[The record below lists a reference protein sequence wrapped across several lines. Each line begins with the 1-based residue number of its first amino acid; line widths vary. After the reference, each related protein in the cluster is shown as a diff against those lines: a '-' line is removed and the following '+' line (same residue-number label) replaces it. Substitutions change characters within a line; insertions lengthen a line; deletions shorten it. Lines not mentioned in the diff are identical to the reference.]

1 MKAII
6 HVNLYDFH
14 TYRPDSYIL
23 FDKTILRTGPMEEY
37 REEEGWEVVDARGA
51 FLLPGLIIGH
61 AHLYGAFMR
70 GIPIPPLTSTSFR
83 EQLEQLYW
91 RVDGAL
97 DGESSYQSARALAM
111 DHIRCGV
118 TTIFDHHASGTRI
131 RGTLNALKRGWVDET
146 GLRGVFCFETSD
158 RFNVEECIRE
168 NVEFAQSVHGDMCQ
182 AMFGMHASLSLSE
195 RTLSQV
201 AEAIGRIPLHV
212 HVGESLEDEEE
223 CVARYGKRI
232 VERFAGHGL
241 ITPDSIFAHCV
252 NIDDREA
259 ALMAEYGCTAAINV
273 TSNLNTGNGIPDYR
287 LFKRYGIPV
296 IIGNDSLGTNIA
308 SDIRN
313 TMFGIHLRTKNPW
326 WFGYSSLL
334 DCVRNSYD
342 MASKLLEVRLG
353 RLDEGYEADFALV
366 EYIPPVPLDEGN
378 VWGHV
383 VDGIFNNYHPRDL
396 WCAGLAKMRD
406 YRVTFDESA
415 ILGETRI
422 SAEHAWKRMGLL
434 N

>member
-6 HVNLYDFH
+6 HVNLYDFY

-23 FDKTILRTGPMEEY
+23 FDTVIRSTGPMREY
-37 REEEGWEVVDARGA
+37 RPEEGWEVTDARGA

-70 GIPIPPLTSTSFR
+70 GIPLPPLTSTSFR

-97 DGESSYQSARALAM
+97 DEESSYESARALAM

-118 TTIFDHHASGTRI
+118 TTVFDHHASGTRI
-131 RGTLNALKRGWVDET
+131 RGTLEALKRGWVDEI

-158 RFNVEECIRE
+158 RFDVEECIRE
-168 NVEFAQSVHGDMCQ
+168 NADFAGKVHGGMCQ

-195 RTLSQV
+195 HTLSRV
-201 AEAIGRIPLHV
+201 AESIGRLPLHV

-223 CVARYGKRI
+223 CAARYGMRI
-232 VERFAGHGL
+232 VERFAAHGL
-241 ITPDSIFAHCV
+241 ITPGSIFAHCV

-308 SDIRN
+308 ADIRN

-326 WFGYSSLL
+326 WFGYGELL
-334 DCVRNSYD
+334 TCVRNSYEK
-342 MASKLLEVRLG
+342 ASGLLGVRLG
-353 RLDEGYEADFALV
+353 RFEKDYEADFALV
-366 EYIPPVPLDEGN
+366 EYIPPVPLDEN
-378 VWGHV
+378 NIWGHV
-383 VDGIFNNYHPRDL
+383 VDGMFNNYRPKDL
-396 WCAGLAKMRD
+396 WCAGRAKMRD
-406 YRVTFDESA
+406 YRVTFDEEA
-415 ILGETRI
+415 ILRGTRR
-422 SAEHAWKRMGLL
+422 SAAQAWRRMGL
-434 N
+434 